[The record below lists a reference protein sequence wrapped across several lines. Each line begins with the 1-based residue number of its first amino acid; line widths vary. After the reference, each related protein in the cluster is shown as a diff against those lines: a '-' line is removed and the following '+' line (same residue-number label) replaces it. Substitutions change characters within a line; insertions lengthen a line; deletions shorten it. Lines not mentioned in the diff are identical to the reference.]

1 MPGRVFKNGLGKLVI
16 WTNNSVI
23 FRLKL
28 LTCSERNNNMAGRR
42 TMFYTAEEVARS
54 VMDIS
59 DDGDVSDF
67 EGGSNN
73 SARDIEH

>member
-1 MPGRVFKNGLGKLVI
+1 
-16 WTNNSVI
+16 
-23 FRLKL
+23 
-28 LTCSERNNNMAGRR
+28 
-42 TMFYTAEEVARS
+42 MFYTAEEVAKT

-73 SARDIEH
+73 SARAIEH